1 MNFLHNFGSA
11 ILLSQFASRQLQGLH
26 TLIDRKRIPV
36 EKSDDFYRQTLALD
50 RITGEGRFGRC
61 YHRYSLIR
69 KVTVAV
75 ASIIIVPALA
85 VFLLSKVPSFGSQIN
100 ELMAWLMSDFMRFIY
115 IVGTASGFLLLVLA
129 AGHFYSRALLNRL
142 LGPELAQLWQSIIR
156 KWAPE
161 LQHQDALRRNDPEEI
176 AAMITTASFET

>member
-1 MNFLHNFGSA
+1 
-11 ILLSQFASRQLQGLH
+11 
-26 TLIDRKRIPV
+26 
-36 EKSDDFYRQTLALD
+36 
-50 RITGEGRFGRC
+50 
-61 YHRYSLIR
+61 
-69 KVTVAV
+69 
-75 ASIIIVPALA
+75 
-85 VFLLSKVPSFGSQIN
+85 
-100 ELMAWLMSDFMRFIY
+100 MSDFMRFIY